1 MEMLSTRQTDEIE
14 PAHVIDS
21 LGGTVAVARLC
32 EVSSQAVTQW
42 RRAGIPR
49 ARLMYL
55 RAVRPA
61 AFEATPAAA
70 NEAGGATERKAG

>member
-1 MEMLSTRQTDEIE
+1 MEMLSKAQADEIE
-14 PAHVIDS
+14 PAHVIDA
-21 LGGTVAVARLC
+21 LGGTGAVAKLC

-42 RRAGIPR
+42 RRAGIPH

-61 AFEATPAAA
+61 AFEATCAALHD
-70 NEAGGATERKAG
+70 AGMGTQSNAG